1 MLSIFH
7 SYGESGDHSFT
18 HFCFHIF
25 EHPWERSS
33 TLEHLWDTCSKLRL
47 NQQEHR
53 KLAQLEGT
61 FLVKSQGLCVQE
73 IWVLNPGSTAD
84 ELCDLG
90 QVTGPVLVS
99 VPSSIKGGEMS
110 DCMDST

>member
-1 MLSIFH
+1 MLSHIRTSLGTVHLLWKH
-7 SYGESGDHSFT
+7 S
-18 HFCFHIF
+18 
-25 EHPWERSS
+25 
-33 TLEHLWDTCSKLRL
+33 WDTCSKRRL
-47 NQQEHR
+47 NQQEPR

-73 IWVLNPGSTAD
+73 MWVLNPGSTAD

-99 VPSSIKGGEMS
+99 IPSSIKRWEGGDE
-110 DCMDST
+110 